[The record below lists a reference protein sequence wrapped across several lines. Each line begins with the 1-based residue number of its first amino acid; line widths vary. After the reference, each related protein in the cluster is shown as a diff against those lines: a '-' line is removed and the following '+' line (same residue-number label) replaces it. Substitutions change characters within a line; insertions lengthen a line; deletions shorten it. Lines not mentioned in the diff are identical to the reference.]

1 MRRYLIIL
9 MAALAFNAMAQNN
22 RIYIKDFE
30 IIPDS
35 SVLVPVILANQDTTC
50 GFQFNM
56 TLPDGLEVEKVS
68 MTDRIR
74 DLGMK
79 LEYHERNGS
88 SVVMIYSMQLAYCV
102 PDTIEVLTIK
112 FKADA
117 DFKGG
122 EVTLWKCRGA
132 RTDNTGLI
140 LSDATTRASVPER
153 SLVGVPIDKK
163 KEKEQFFDSDMRPEV
178 STSAG
183 KVSQKP
189 TENKRIKK

>member
-9 MAALAFNAMAQNN
+9 MAALAFNAVAQNN
-22 RIYIKDFE
+22 RIYIEDFE

-122 EVTLWKCRGA
+122 EVLLWKCRGA

-140 LSDATTRASVPER
+140 LSDATTRVSVPER

-178 STSAG
+178 SSSAG

>member
-22 RIYIKDFE
+22 RIYIEDFE

-35 SVLVPVILANQDTTC
+35 SVLAPVILANQDTTC

-122 EVTLWKCRGA
+122 EVSLWKCRGA

-140 LSDATTRASVPER
+140 LSDATTRVSVPER

-178 STSAG
+178 SSSAG

>member
-9 MAALAFNAMAQNN
+9 MAALAFNAVAQNN
-22 RIYIKDFE
+22 RIYIEDFE

-56 TLPDGLEVEKVS
+56 TLPDGLEVKKVS

-122 EVTLWKCRGA
+122 EVSLWKCRGA

-140 LSDATTRASVPER
+140 LSDATTRVSVPER

-178 STSAG
+178 SSSAG

>member
-9 MAALAFNAMAQNN
+9 MAALAFNAVAQNN
-22 RIYIKDFE
+22 RIYIEDFE

-74 DLGMK
+74 DLEMK

-122 EVTLWKCRGA
+122 EVSLWKCRGA

-140 LSDATTRASVPER
+140 LSDATTRVSVPER

-178 STSAG
+178 SSSAG

>member
-9 MAALAFNAMAQNN
+9 VAALAFNAVAQNN
-22 RIYIKDFE
+22 RIYIEDFE

-74 DLGMK
+74 DLEMK

-122 EVTLWKCRGA
+122 EVSLWKCRGA

-140 LSDATTRASVPER
+140 LSDATTRVSVPER

-178 STSAG
+178 SSSAG

>member
-1 MRRYLIIL
+1 

-50 GFQFNM
+50 GFKFNM

-122 EVTLWKCRGA
+122 EVSLWKCRGA

-140 LSDATTRASVPER
+140 LSDATTRVSVPER

-178 STSAG
+178 SSSAG